1 MNYFEYL
8 NQVNGIELNEQQIK
22 AASFDYGNALV
33 LSTAGSG
40 KTTVIIAR
48 TGRLLYEKKCSRKIL
63 TITFSKMAATDMKNR
78 FQKYFKEQYR
88 NNTEFSTIH
97 SFAYKI
103 VRDFFRKKGIKFEI
117 LKNNYQILGD
127 ILKSHYSQSYFNYVS
142 DEEIE
147 NLSATIGY
155 VNNMMID
162 PKDYKDFGIE
172 IKEFDKLFEKYSI
185 FKSQNKLIDFDDM
198 LLYAYKIISG
208 SKKYRDSIRNSYQ
221 YVQIDEMQ
229 DTSKI
234 QHEIIKL
241 ISNDNL
247 FMVGDDDQAIYS
259 FRGSY
264 PDFMLEFKNFYK
276 EGKIFYLD
284 NNFRSDKNIVETA
297 KQFIEKNKKRFQK
310 SIHTD
315 NLKENAINLKRLSN
329 RKDQAKLITNE
340 ITKYDNGTIGILY
353 RYNMSSMILAN
364 SLYENNINFYV
375 KEDKTK
381 FFNSFVLND
390 VVAFLNLA
398 LNPKD
403 RESFSRI
410 YYKSYT
416 YFTKGMCQLVINS
429 PREDL
434 SVFDILDNCTDF
446 EYYVYDRISQFK
458 TDINYINKLKP
469 NDAIRFIKMDLEYM
483 GYLERM
489 QEEGRNNL
497 SNAMHILEIM
507 EEIGSYC
514 SNIKEF
520 INKIYSLQ
528 DVIKKSSENK
538 NARVT
543 LSTIHGAKGLEYDY
557 VYMIDNLDDEFPSD
571 KKGMQS
577 EIYGKMLEEERR
589 VFYVGMTRAKKI
601 LNITIPGVPSLFVN
615 ELMRPN
621 KPHIE
626 YNLKVGQKI
635 NHNKFGKGVIIEVTK
650 EIVFIKFVNG
660 NSRSFDIK
668 TILENDIIQII

>member
-1 MNYFEYL
+1 
-8 NQVNGIELNEQQIK
+8 
-22 AASFDYGNALV
+22 
-33 LSTAGSG
+33 
-40 KTTVIIAR
+40 
-48 TGRLLYEKKCSRKIL
+48 
-63 TITFSKMAATDMKNR
+63 
-78 FQKYFKEQYR
+78 
-88 NNTEFSTIH
+88 
-97 SFAYKI
+97 
-103 VRDFFRKKGIKFEI
+103 
-117 LKNNYQILGD
+117 
-127 ILKSHYSQSYFNYVS
+127 
-142 DEEIE
+142 
-147 NLSATIGY
+147 
-155 VNNMMID
+155 
-162 PKDYKDFGIE
+162 
-172 IKEFDKLFEKYSI
+172 
-185 FKSQNKLIDFDDM
+185 
-198 LLYAYKIISG
+198 
-208 SKKYRDSIRNSYQ
+208 
-221 YVQIDEMQ
+221 
-229 DTSKI
+229 
-234 QHEIIKL
+234 
-241 ISNDNL
+241 
-247 FMVGDDDQAIYS
+247 
-259 FRGSY
+259 
-264 PDFMLEFKNFYK
+264 
-276 EGKIFYLD
+276 
-284 NNFRSDKNIVETA
+284 
-297 KQFIEKNKKRFQK
+297 
-310 SIHTD
+310 
-315 NLKENAINLKRLSN
+315 
-329 RKDQAKLITNE
+329 
-340 ITKYDNGTIGILY
+340 
-353 RYNMSSMILAN
+353 
-364 SLYENNINFYV
+364 
-375 KEDKTK
+375 
-381 FFNSFVLND
+381 
-390 VVAFLNLA
+390 
-398 LNPKD
+398 
-403 RESFSRI
+403 
-410 YYKSYT
+410 
-416 YFTKGMCQLVINS
+416 
-429 PREDL
+429 
-434 SVFDILDNCTDF
+434 
-446 EYYVYDRISQFK
+446 
-458 TDINYINKLKP
+458 
-469 NDAIRFIKMDLEYM
+469 MDLEYM